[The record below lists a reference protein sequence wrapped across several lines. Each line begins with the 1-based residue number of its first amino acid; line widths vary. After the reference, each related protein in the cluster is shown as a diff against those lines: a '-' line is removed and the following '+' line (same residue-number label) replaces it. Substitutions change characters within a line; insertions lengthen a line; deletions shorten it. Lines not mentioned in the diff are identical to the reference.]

1 MRNQSGK
8 EYPFE
13 YFFDKATKERLAQ
26 NEDQEIE
33 SSGES
38 SGEDSDEL
46 TEELEAS
53 DEKVNI
59 KCQSAT
65 DCQEGNEPDKSPND
79 PNH

>member
-59 KCQSAT
+59 KSQSAT

-79 PNH
+79 SNH